1 MGGLI
6 TGALLSR
13 AGSHVTVLE
22 KNAIIGG
29 GLQSFKRHGA
39 WFNTGM
45 HNFGGFGEQW
55 ALSHLFRYLGI
66 KDELHVLPVDPEAQ
80 EIVWTD

>member
-45 HNFGGFGEQW
+45 HNFGGFGEKW
-55 ALSHLFRYLGI
+55 A
-66 KDELHVLPVDPEAQ
+66 Q
-80 EIVWTD
+80 